1 MTIALQV
8 IISGLAAGGV
18 YGLFAAGYSLIYR
31 LTGIIH
37 FAFGDLVG
45 LGIFATLLVLSGTSP
60 VSQSGAHE
68 PRFLLAIVVG
78 LAVCILAG
86 AGTYVGLVQP
96 YLSRGSTIGWVA
108 GTAAVAFA
116 IRAVIG
122 ATFQRSSYVFP
133 DPLPFHRVGTAGY
146 IHLGGAQVQARAFFV
161 AGLAIA
167 LALGSAWFLEHTRYG
182 RALRSVADDREG
194 ARVVG
199 VPVELLVTL
208 AFALVG
214 AIAMLAA
221 VAAAPG
227 EAVNA
232 NTGTLLGLKGL
243 VAALAVRFG
252 PPLWAF
258 AAGPRA
264 RRGRVGDRERP
275 PRRLAAR
282 ALVPRGAAAR
292 LRAAADLAAALAR
305 GARGAR
311 VSVLEQTAVELR
323 RAAGEARARWSVTA
337 WLSLAA
343 LAVAAVIPFLSLPG
357 VHVDSLADTAYLALA
372 ATALG
377 LTVGPAGL
385 PSLGTGAFMA
395 IGAFTSALLV
405 ARSGWPLEPAVLAGT
420 AAALVAGVL
429 CGGVVRLR
437 RAFVAV
443 STWLLAWLVWL
454 FLLAFPSVSGGSQG
468 LILPPRSL
476 LGLDATPTVH
486 FEVALALIALTA
498 LAVAAVRR
506 GAPGLELSALRQRAG
521 ARDLARRPARAA
533 TARRVHGDRRDRRA
547 RGRALGA
554 AGRRSPTRSA
564 TTRSSP
570 SSCSSPCCSAVRRR
584 RSGRPSA

>member
-1 MTIALQV
+1 VTIALQV
-8 IISGLAAGGV
+8 FVSGLAAGGV

-45 LGIFATLLVLSGTSP
+45 LGIFATLLVLAGTSP

-68 PRFLLAIVVG
+68 PRFVVAIVVG
-78 LAVCILAG
+78 LAVCVLAG

-146 IHLGGAQVQARAFFV
+146 IHFGGAQVQARAFFV

-167 LALGSAWFLEHTRYG
+167 LALGSAWFLERTRYG
-182 RALRSVADDREG
+182 RALRAVADDREG

-258 AAGPRA
+258 AAGLVL
-264 RRGRVGDRERP
+264 GVVE
-275 PRRLAAR
+275 AAI
-282 ALVPRGAAAR
+282 AN
-292 LRAAADLAAALAR
+292 
-305 GARGAR
+305 
-311 VSVLEQTAVELR
+311 
-323 RAAGEARARWSVTA
+323 
-337 WLSLAA
+337 
-343 LAVAAVIPFLSLPG
+343 
-357 VHVDSLADTAYLALA
+357 VHVGGWQ
-372 ATALG
+372 LG
-377 LTVGPAGL
+377 PSYREVL
-385 PSLGTGAFMA
+385 PL
-395 IGAFTSALLV
+395 
-405 ARSGWPLEPAVLAGT
+405 
-420 AAALVAGVL
+420 
-429 CGGVVRLR
+429 
-437 RAFVAV
+437 AFV
-443 STWLLAWLVWL
+443 LL
-454 FLLAFPSVSGGSQG
+454 
-468 LILPPRSL
+468 LISL
-476 LGLDATPTVH
+476 
-486 FEVALALIALTA
+486 
-498 LAVAAVRR
+498 
-506 GAPGLELSALRQRAG
+506 
-521 ARDLARRPARAA
+521 
-533 TARRVHGDRRDRRA
+533 
-547 RGRALGA
+547 
-554 AGRRSPTRSA
+554 
-564 TTRSSP
+564 
-570 SSCSSPCCSAVRRR
+570 
-584 RSGRPSA
+584 RPSPEALEERE